1 MRADPDLAGPIGP
14 ATTEANEGE
23 DMRVF
28 AYATLVVAAL
38 GVATVTAPAQAQAAE
53 KPQHC
58 VVDVSTAGQK
68 MSCYDSFTTA
78 IAKATKGRVTDAPAD
93 VRTAMR
99 DPKLTAELNDTSF
112 APAGGFVLSTEYD
125 GSNFASDSISYTGS
139 TGCDEFDDVDFELAY
154 VGDRW
159 NDDISSY
166 RAFSNCLVIH
176 WEHRDFMGRPIGPD
190 GGRADM
196 GFMDDEASSIQ
207 WI

>member
-1 MRADPDLAGPIGP
+1 
-14 ATTEANEGE
+14 
-23 DMRVF
+23 MRVF

-38 GVATVTAPAQAQAAE
+38 GAATITAPAPAQAAD

-58 VVDVSTAGQK
+58 VVDVSTVSQK

-99 DPKLTAELNDTSF
+99 SPKLAAQLNDTSF
-112 APAGGFVLSTEYD
+112 APAAGFVLSTEWD
-125 GSNFASDSISYTGS
+125 GSGFSSDSISFTGS
-139 TGCDEFDDVDFELAY
+139 TGCDNSMDVDFEVAY

-166 RAFSNCLVIH
+166 LAFSNCLVKH
-176 WEHRDFMGRPIGPD
+176 WEHRDFAGLSTGFD
-190 GGRADM
+190 AGQSDM
-196 GFMDDEASSIQ
+196 GIMDDETSSIQ
-207 WI
+207 WA